1 MTRILV
7 SNDSLVDFSDDRWR
21 LVQFDP
27 EAKPSLLVE
36 VRSGQNFRYDD
47 YFGAT
52 RALPPLGEVASGDI
66 GEVVL
71 GWSDEEAAWQLG
83 MTLSQDLSFSRSSR
97 WFEVLRFT
105 PAAEEDAKL
114 VGKALADVMAKP
126 FVVSTAPLDEPQ
138 SMPLAGLPLDLGI
151 WQLTAD
157 GSEDGAGARERRLR
171 FTRDSA
177 WIKGKMR
184 LVAWYGVLAAVYSWV
199 SLASLSSDLGLPI
212 AGTLI
217 NTVLGAVVPV
227 LDSLAS
233 SAAEPG
239 MLTEIITGLSS
250 AIVDPRLLAYL
261 GLGVF
266 VLLLLLIMR
275 QLWLIQSE
283 ADTLLIDNEE
293 RSISAWRGDNLRWRI
308 AADEAQSV
316 YASELVKRRG
326 KGITVYHGE
335 INLQLRDGAFRS
347 VVVEDDKRN
356 DALLTGMDAAAE
368 KERPAGVF
376 PLPAANAATAL
387 QAAALHVASAL
398 GDLPVWYD
406 RRIK

>member
-1 MTRILV
+1 MTRILI
-7 SNDSLVDFSDDRWR
+7 SHDSLVDYSDDRWR
-21 LVQFDP
+21 LVQFDQD
-27 EAKPSLLVE
+27 AKPSLLIE

-97 WFEVLRFT
+97 WFEVLRFDRD
-105 PAAEEDAKL
+105 AEEDAKL
-114 VGKALADVMAKP
+114 VGQALADVMAKP
-126 FVVSTAPLDEPQ
+126 FVVSSSPLDEPQ
-138 SMPLAGLPLDLGI
+138 SLPLANLPLDLGV
-151 WQLTAD
+151 WQLNAE
-157 GSEDGAGARERRLR
+157 GSEDGAGTRDLGLR
-171 FTRDSA
+171 FTRNSA
-177 WIKGKMR
+177 WIKGKIR
-184 LVAWYGVLAAVYSWV
+184 LVAWYGLLAALYSWV
-199 SLASLSSDLGLPI
+199 SLASLTSDLGLPI

-217 NTVLGAVVPV
+217 NTVLGALVPV

-233 SAAEPG
+233 STPEAG
-239 MLTEIITGLSS
+239 TVTQIITGLSS
-250 AIVDPRLLAYL
+250 AITDPRLLAYL

-283 ADTLLIDNEE
+283 ADILLIDNDEPG
-293 RSISAWRGDNLRWRI
+293 ISAWRGDVLRWRI
-308 AADEAQSV
+308 AADELQSV
-316 YASELVKRRG
+316 YASEVVKRRG

-335 INLQLRDGAFRS
+335 INLQLRDGTFRS
-347 VVVEDDKRN
+347 VVVEDDKRT

-368 KERPAGVF
+368 KGRPAGVF
-376 PLPAANAATAL
+376 PLPAADAATAL
-387 QAAALHVASAL
+387 QAAAVRVAAAL